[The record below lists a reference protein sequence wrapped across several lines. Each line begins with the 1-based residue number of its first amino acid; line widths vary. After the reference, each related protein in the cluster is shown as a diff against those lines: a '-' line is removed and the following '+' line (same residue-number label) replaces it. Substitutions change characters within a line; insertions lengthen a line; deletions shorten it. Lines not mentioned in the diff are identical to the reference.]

1 MNSLGVCRNEEDKSE
16 GHFKGELDGACRRDS
31 TELVQRT
38 ERLQAGWAGT
48 VVMSLGRG
56 EE

>member
-48 VVMSLGRG
+48 VVVSLGRG